1 MNFVECTT
9 KGLLHSPSKR
19 IKSSALMAQNYSPD
33 NAVISGRAAGFRGA
47 PCNRELRP
55 GQRGRAFAAAGPGAE
70 AIGISAFSLISSVGF
85 LIVGAVGP
93 IALIV

>member
-33 NAVISGRAAGFRGA
+33 NAVISGRAGGFGGA
-47 PCNRELRP
+47 PCNGELRAEQP
-55 GQRGRAFAAAGPGAE
+55 AWLFRAAGPGAE
-70 AIGISAFSLISSVGF
+70 AIGISAFSLISSAGF
-85 LIVGAVGP
+85 RIMARLDP
-93 IALIV
+93 LH